1 MFRKSKKSSLLET
14 CESFSLIAENVEIV
28 GNVTFSAGLRIDGR
42 LRGEV
47 LGQAGDAKQSS
58 LLVLTDK
65 GHIEGKVSCHD
76 ALINGTVVGDID
88 VENRLELQSEAR
100 VSGTIRY
107 RSLQVEFGAV
117 IDGSMIKVDPQT
129 GNVLGIDHEVPART
143 IKRVLA

>member
-1 MFRKSKKSSLLET
+1 MFRKSKKSSLLAT
-14 CESFSLIAENVEIV
+14 CESFSLIAEDVEIV
-28 GNVTFSAGLRIDGR
+28 GNVIFSAGMRIDGR

-47 LGQAGDAKQSS
+47 LGRAGDATQSS

-65 GHIEGKVSCHD
+65 GHIEGKVCCHD

-100 VSGTIRY
+100 VSGSIRY
-107 RSLQVEFGAV
+107 RSLQVDVGAV
-117 IDGSMIKVDPQT
+117 IDGRMIKVDPHAV
-129 GNVLGIDHEVPART
+129 NVLVMEHEVTART